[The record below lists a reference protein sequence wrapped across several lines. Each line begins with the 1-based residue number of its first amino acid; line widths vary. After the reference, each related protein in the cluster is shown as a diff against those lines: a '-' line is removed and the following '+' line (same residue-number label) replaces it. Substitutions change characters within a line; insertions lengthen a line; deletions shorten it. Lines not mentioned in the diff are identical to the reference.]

1 MFDAFLVHLF
11 LQNMSSYG
19 AENTTTSEVLS
30 NGLFSL
36 VLSGESG
43 PALDLDDYA
52 DNVLTSFHDLVIETI
67 DLQLITRY
75 LNEIQALSPEVHSIL
90 TDKSSPLPTRK
101 EYLITH
107 VKAMGIEGFNLLVE
121 ALKSSADAPEQVELG
136 EKLRTAILENI
147 SSSSDTSRE
156 ASPFSTHEGFVSAI
170 GSPLH
175 GTPHHTPTS
184 TANASADE
192 QTPLLAD
199 KTDDNHT
206 VTYKKKK
213 VWCVQNIL
221 KDLHYT
227 IV

>member
-1 MFDAFLVHLF
+1 MYLL
-11 LQNMSSYG
+11 LQDMSSYG
-19 AENTTTSEVLS
+19 DDDDTKTSEVLG
-30 NGLFSL
+30 NGLLSI

-52 DNVLTSFHDLVIETI
+52 DNVLTSFHDLLIEII
-67 DLQLITRY
+67 DLKLVTQY
-75 LNEIQALSPEVHSIL
+75 LNEIKAISAEAYSIL
-90 TDKSSPLPTRK
+90 TDKSSPLPSRK

-136 EKLRTAILENI
+136 EKLRTAILEDI

-156 ASPFSTHEGFVSAI
+156 TSPISTQEGFVSAL

-175 GTPHHTPTS
+175 ASPRHTPPS
-184 TANASADE
+184 TTNNASADE

-199 KTDDNHT
+199 TKQVASDDHM
-206 VTYKKKK
+206 VTYRKKK
-213 VWCVQNIL
+213 VCN
-221 KDLHYT
+221 
-227 IV
+227 